1 MGFLDKAKAA
11 AETAT
16 TKAKEGIGEVQTR
29 REFSQ
34 AYDELG
40 KLDLRTRPSGRDRA
54 RRELGELVEKI
65 RSLKSR
71 GRRRLNRAAAAAQDR
86 SAPARAVGRPCDD
99 LCMDT
104 QTIDQEYDS
113 FRASFRTSPGP

>member
-29 REFSQ
+29 RELGQ

-40 KLDLRTRPSGRDRA
+40 KLTYDLAESGEITNDRIS
-54 RRELGELVEKI
+54 ELVEKI
-65 RSLKSR
+65 RTLKS
-71 GRRRLNRAAAAAQDR
+71 
-86 SAPARAVGRPCDD
+86 D
-99 LCMDT
+99 LET
-104 QTIDQEYDS
+104 
-113 FRASFRTSPGP
+113 A